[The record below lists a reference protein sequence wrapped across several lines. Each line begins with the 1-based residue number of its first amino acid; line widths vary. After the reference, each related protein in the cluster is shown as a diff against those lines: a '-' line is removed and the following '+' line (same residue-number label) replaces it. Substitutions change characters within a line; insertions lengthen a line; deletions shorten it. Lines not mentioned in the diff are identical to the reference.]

1 MRRSCWALALA
12 ILVLSAAE
20 ALAAQVTLNVAS
32 ELLFRANLK
41 GPYQTLIRTF
51 EQRNP
56 GIKINAYGYPLA
68 EYHAKILTEMAAG
81 NAPDICQSV
90 AMTFYSHA
98 KVGKGFMALD
108 SHLDQW
114 GYLGGEGFDKAMMAD
129 FMVDGKISALPVG
142 GASWGY
148 AYWKPAFQ
156 EAGIRAEELQTWD
169 DLIAAAKKLTID
181 RDKDGRI
188 DQYGLGLTNGRDTFD
203 MLHWEQLAW
212 SIGGG
217 FFPSDEGP
225 YTAERVSVS
234 SPPSVHA
241 MQLLAD
247 AVHKHKVVVPGI
259 WTSEKAATDL
269 LLTKKA
275 AIVFVHLGMI
285 EGFKT
290 LRPAEFHNIGW
301 LRKMSVTWQGKTWKP
316 GVNIGWQAFGIRNEI
331 PPEKLSAALEFMRF
345 FGSREGQLI
354 LAEGGQM
361 PIRKDV
367 VGTLDMAKYK
377 HIADFFEF
385 HAKHYKHVP
394 RQSNL
399 KKREIYS
406 RFGDTAFQRILVEGQ
421 PPSPA
426 LNQAHEEIANIMK
439 R

>member
-1 MRRSCWALALA
+1 MKRLWVTLA
-12 ILVLSAAE
+12 ILFLFAAD
-20 ALAAQVTLNVAS
+20 ALAGQMTLNVAS

-41 GPYQTLIRTF
+41 GPYQTLIKAF
-51 EQRNP
+51 EQKNP
-56 GIKINAYGYPLA
+56 DIRVNAYGYPLA
-68 EYHAKILTEMAAG
+68 EFHQKVLTEMAAG
-81 NAPDICQSV
+81 NAPDICESV

-108 SHLDQW
+108 PYIDQW

-129 FMVDGKISALPVG
+129 FMIDGKISALPVG

-156 EAGIRAEELQTWD
+156 EAGIRAEGLQTWD
-169 DLIAAAKKLTID
+169 DLIAAAKKLTVD

-203 MLHWEQLAW
+203 ILHWEQLAW
-212 SIGGG
+212 SIDGG
-217 FFPSDEGP
+217 FFPSDQGP
-225 YTAERVSVS
+225 YMAERVSVN
-234 SPPSVHA
+234 SPASVHA
-241 MQLLAD
+241 MELLAD
-247 AVHKHKVVVPGI
+247 AVHKHKVVVPGV

-290 LRPAEFHNIGW
+290 LRPEEFQNIGW
-301 LRKMSVTWQGKTWKP
+301 IRKMSVNWHGQIWKP

-331 PPEKLSAALEFMRF
+331 PQEKLSAALQFMRF
-345 FGSREGQLI
+345 FGSREGQSI

-367 VGTLDMAKYK
+367 VSTLDPAKYK
-377 HIADFFEF
+377 YVADFFEF
-385 HAKHYKHVP
+385 HNKYYKHIP

-406 RFGDTAFQRILVEGQ
+406 RFGDTAFQKILVEGQ
-421 PPSPA
+421 PPKA
-426 LNQAHEEIANIMK
+426 VLDKAQEEIADIMRK
-439 R
+439 

>member
-1 MRRSCWALALA
+1 MKRFGVTLA
-12 ILVLSAAE
+12 ILLLIGTDARAAD
-20 ALAAQVTLNVAS
+20 VTLNVAS

-41 GPYQTLIRTF
+41 GPYQTLIKTF
-51 EQRNP
+51 EQKHP
-56 GIKINAYGYPLA
+56 GIKVNAYGYPLA

-98 KVGKGFMALD
+98 KVGKGFMTLD

-142 GASWGY
+142 GATWGY
-148 AYWKPAFQ
+148 AYWKPAFK
-156 EAGIRAEELQTWD
+156 EAGIRAEDLQTWD
-169 DLIAAAKKLTID
+169 DLLAAAKKLTID

-188 DQYGLGLTNGRDTFD
+188 DQYGLGLTNGRDTYD
-203 MLHWEQLAW
+203 ILHWEQLAW
-212 SIGGG
+212 SIDGG
-217 FFPSDEGP
+217 FFPSDQGP

-234 SPPSVHA
+234 APPSVHA
-241 MQLLAD
+241 MELLAD
-247 AVHKHKVVVPGI
+247 AVHKHKVVVPGV

-285 EGFKT
+285 EGFRM
-290 LRPAEFHNIGW
+290 LRPDEFQNIGW

-331 PPEKLSAALEFMRF
+331 PPEKVSAALQFMRF
-345 FGSREGQLI
+345 FGSREGQTI

-361 PIRKDV
+361 PIRQDV
-367 VGTLDMAKYK
+367 VRALDPVKYK
-377 HIADFFEF
+377 HVVDFFEF
-385 HAKHYKHVP
+385 HAKYYTHIP

-399 KKREIYS
+399 KKREVYS
-406 RFGDTAFQRILVEGQ
+406 RFGDTAFQKILVEGQ
-421 PPSPA
+421 PPKA
-426 LNQAHEEIANIMK
+426 VLGKAQEEIADIMRK
-439 R
+439 

>member
-1 MRRSCWALALA
+1 LA
-12 ILVLSAAE
+12 ILFLFAAD
-20 ALAAQVTLNVAS
+20 ALAGQVTLNVAS

-41 GPYQTLIRTF
+41 GPYQTLIKTF
-51 EQRNP
+51 EQKHP
-56 GIKINAYGYPLA
+56 GIKVNAYGYPLA
-68 EYHAKILTEMAAG
+68 EFHQKILTEMAAG
-81 NAPDICQSV
+81 NAPDICESV

-98 KVGKGFMALD
+98 KVGKGFMPLD
-108 SHLDQW
+108 SYLDQW
-114 GYLGGEGFDKAMMAD
+114 GYLGGDGFDKAMMAD

-156 EAGIRAEELQTWD
+156 EAGIRPEDLQTWD

-203 MLHWEQLAW
+203 ILHWEQLAW
-212 SIGGG
+212 SIDGG
-217 FFPSDEGP
+217 FFPSDHAP

-234 SPPSVHA
+234 SPPSIYA
-241 MQLLAD
+241 MELLAD
-247 AVHKHKVVVPGI
+247 AVHKHKVVVPGV

-285 EGFKT
+285 EGFKM
-290 LRPAEFHNIGW
+290 LKPEEFQHLGW
-301 LRKMSVTWQGKTWKP
+301 LRKMSVNWQGKTWKP

-331 PPEKLSAALEFMRF
+331 PQEKLAAALQFMRF
-345 FGSREGQLI
+345 FGSREGQVI
-354 LAEGGQM
+354 LADGGQM

-367 VGTLDMAKYK
+367 VSTLDPAKYK
-377 HIADFFEF
+377 HVADFFEF
-385 HAKHYKHVP
+385 HNKYYKHIP

-421 PPSPA
+421 PPKAVLSKA
-426 LNQAHEEIANIMK
+426 AEEIADIMK
-439 R
+439 K

>member
-1 MRRSCWALALA
+1 LTSAILFLFAADALAG
-12 ILVLSAAE
+12 E
-20 ALAAQVTLNVAS
+20 VTLNVAS

-41 GPYQTLIRTF
+41 GPYQTLIKTF
-51 EQRNP
+51 EQKNP
-56 GIKINAYGYPLA
+56 GVKVNAYGYPLA
-68 EYHAKILTEMAAG
+68 EYHQKILTEMAAG
-81 NAPDICQSV
+81 NAPDICESV

-98 KVGKGFMALD
+98 KVGKGLMPLD
-108 SHLDQW
+108 SYLDQW

-148 AYWKPAFQ
+148 AYWKPAFT
-156 EAGIRAEELQTWD
+156 EAGIRVEDLQTWD
-169 DLIAAAKKLTID
+169 DLIAAAKKLTVD

-203 MLHWEQLAW
+203 ILHWEQLAW
-212 SIGGG
+212 GIDGG
-217 FFPSDEGP
+217 FFPSDHSP
-225 YTAERVSVS
+225 YTPERVSVN

-241 MQLLAD
+241 MELLAD
-247 AVHKHKVVVPGI
+247 AVHKHKVVVPGV

-285 EGFKT
+285 EGFKM
-290 LRPAEFHNIGW
+290 LKPEEFQNIGW
-301 LRKMSVTWQGKTWKP
+301 LRKMSVNWQGKTWKP

-331 PPEKLSAALEFMRF
+331 PQEKLPTALQFMRF
-345 FGSREGQLI
+345 FGSREGQAI

-367 VGTLDMAKYK
+367 VSTLDPAKYK
-377 HIADFFEF
+377 HVADFFEF
-385 HAKHYKHVP
+385 HNKHYKHIP

-421 PPSPA
+421 PPKAVLSKA
-426 LNQAHEEIANIMK
+426 QEEIADIMRK
-439 R
+439 

>member
-1 MRRSCWALALA
+1 MRRFCVALVVLFLFAGDALAG
-12 ILVLSAAE
+12 
-20 ALAAQVTLNVAS
+20 QVTLNVAS

-41 GPYQTLIRTF
+41 GPYQTLIKTF
-51 EQRNP
+51 EQQNP
-56 GIKINAYGYPLA
+56 GIKVNAYGYPLA
-68 EYHAKILTEMAAG
+68 EYYQKVLTEMAAG
-81 NAPDICQSV
+81 NAPDICESV

-98 KVGKGFMALD
+98 KVGKGFMPLD
-108 SHLDQW
+108 SYLDQW
-114 GYLGGEGFDKAMMAD
+114 TYLGGEGFDKAMMAD

-148 AYWKPAFQ
+148 AYWKPAFK
-156 EAGIRAEELQTWD
+156 EAGIRAEDLQTWD

-203 MLHWEQLAW
+203 ILHWEQLAW
-212 SIGGG
+212 SIDGG
-217 FFPSDEGP
+217 FFPSDQGP
-225 YTAERVSVS
+225 YTAERVSVN
-234 SPPSVHA
+234 SPASVHA
-241 MQLLAD
+241 LELLAD
-247 AVHKHKVVVPGI
+247 AVHKHKVVVPGV

-285 EGFKT
+285 EGFKM
-290 LRPAEFHNIGW
+290 LKPEEFPNIGW

-316 GVNIGWQAFGIRNEI
+316 GVNIGWQAFGIRSEI
-331 PPEKLSAALEFMRF
+331 PQEKLPAALQFMRF
-345 FGSREGQLI
+345 FGSREGQAI

-367 VGTLDMAKYK
+367 VTTLDPAKYR
-377 HIADFFEF
+377 HVADFFEF
-385 HAKHYKHVP
+385 HNKYYKHIP

-406 RFGDTAFQRILVEGQ
+406 RFGDTAFQKILVEGQ
-421 PPSPA
+421 PPKA
-426 LNQAHEEIANIMK
+426 VLDKAQEEIADIMK
-439 R
+439 K